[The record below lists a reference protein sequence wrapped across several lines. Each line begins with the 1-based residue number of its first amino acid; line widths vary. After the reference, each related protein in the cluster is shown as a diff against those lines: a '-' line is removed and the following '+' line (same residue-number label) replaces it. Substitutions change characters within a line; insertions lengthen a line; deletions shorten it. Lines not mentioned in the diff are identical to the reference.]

1 MVLSAIIVI
10 LCLVQSLFVISYEDF
25 SMAFLIRVAYR
36 YFYEV
41 LFFFSSVPLENE
53 GTDSY

>member
-1 MVLSAIIVI
+1 
-10 LCLVQSLFVISYEDF
+10 
-25 SMAFLIRVAYR
+25 MAFLIRATYR

-41 LFFFSSVPLENE
+41 LFIFSSVPLENE

>member
-1 MVLSAIIVI
+1 
-10 LCLVQSLFVISYEDF
+10 
-25 SMAFLIRVAYR
+25 MAFLIGVAYR

-41 LFFFSSVPLENE
+41 LFYFSSVPLENE

>member
-1 MVLSAIIVI
+1 
-10 LCLVQSLFVISYEDF
+10 
-25 SMAFLIRVAYR
+25 MAFLIRAASAYR

-41 LFFFSSVPLENE
+41 LFIFSSVPLENE